1 MNEQYNPAPDTSGEL
16 LDVLDEQG
24 RATGQA
30 LDKKTIHRQGLPHRD
45 VHVWL
50 TNGTHVLEQQRHPD
64 KSIMPGVWDISVGG
78 HVTAGESML
87 SAAVRE
93 TEEELGLQLPP
104 ERFLPAGIVAT
115 EMFFGA
121 DGWRHRIF
129 GDNFVVIERG
139 LALEDLTLQA
149 SEVTGAR
156 WYDIDQ
162 LEADLRS
169 PETAVRHAPQP
180 PELWAL
186 GIAAMR
192 QAAETQ

>member
-1 MNEQYNPAPDTSGEL
+1 MTAYESAPDTSGEL

-24 RATGQA
+24 RPTGQA
-30 LDKKTIHRQGLPHRD
+30 LSKKVIHRDGLPHKD

-50 TNGTHVLEQQRHPD
+50 TNGTHLLEQQRHPG
-64 KSIMPGVWDISVGG
+64 KSIMPNAWDISVGG
-78 HVTAGESML
+78 HVAAGESTL
-87 SAAVRE
+87 AAAVRE

-121 DGWRHRIF
+121 EGWRHRIF
-129 GDNFVVIERG
+129 GDNFVVVERD
-139 LALEDLTLQA
+139 LRVEDLTLQA

-156 WYDIDQ
+156 LYDIDQ

-180 PELWAL
+180 AELWAL

-192 QAAETQ
+192 QAVES